1 MEQRLQPVR
10 IGCVGRPDQDLRPV
24 CEFSHALLMN
34 GVRGM
39 GSEILLAWEVAEPL
53 RLLEEGLAVTWMRHF
68 DQCQRPFPDRL
79 TEQIGN
85 TVLGHDPMHVRTRY
99 PHSFASFQHRL
110 DPGGAIVGC
119 GCDADYGFTARRACR
134 TSHEG
139 CLRRQA
145 AIEPAF
151 KLVYADLARQVE
163 RES

>member
-1 MEQRLQPVR
+1 M
-10 IGCVGRPDQDLRPV
+10 
-24 CEFSHALLMN
+24 
-34 GVRGM
+34 
-39 GSEILLAWEVAEPL
+39 
-53 RLLEEGLAVTWMRHF
+53 TWMRHF

-139 CLRRQA
+139 CLRREA

-163 RES
+163 RESLRDGDHTSVGSQLLRIADLIDWQNGELRIVVHQVV